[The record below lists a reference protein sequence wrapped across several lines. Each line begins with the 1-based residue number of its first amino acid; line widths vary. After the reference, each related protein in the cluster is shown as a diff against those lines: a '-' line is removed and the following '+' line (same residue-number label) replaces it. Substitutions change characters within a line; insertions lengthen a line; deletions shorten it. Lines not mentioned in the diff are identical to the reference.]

1 MTYLLKKG
9 VESQRIVA
17 KRFFNLWKMLIVLLF
32 TSKTKQEMP
41 ELPPILTKIV
51 PILPLILHFSYCF
64 SPPIPVSPPNLPIHW
79 SSYWQ
84 YNTAPHVGIAREDT
98 SNSCY
103 ILAPH
108 KDFTC
113 KGSAAFILAPT
124 LLTLSPSSTA
134 LLLRLGRPV
143 STSFTDLVQLPLC
156 SLDQPEEAALTAE
169 WKECFIIVKT
179 KLFSSTSWDHSRS
192 D

>member
-1 MTYLLKKG
+1 
-9 VESQRIVA
+9 
-17 KRFFNLWKMLIVLLF
+17 
-32 TSKTKQEMP
+32 MP
-41 ELPPILTKIV
+41 EFPPIPIKIV
-51 PILPLILHFSYCF
+51 PILPLILNFSYCF
-64 SPPIPVSPPNLPIHW
+64 SPSIPDFPPNFSIHW
-79 SSYWQ
+79 SSSWQ
-84 YNTAPHVGIAREDT
+84 YNTAPCVSIGREDT

-103 ILAPH
+103 ILAPP

-143 STSFTDLVQLPLC
+143 STSFTDLAQLPLC

-169 WKECFIIVKT
+169 WKECFSIVKT
-179 KLFSSTSWDHSRS
+179 KLFSSTFWDHSSS